1 MFKPAKIE
9 RLPKMNF
16 RYHLLKVDGEWYL
29 MEVDRPII
37 TSYFLPW
44 FTYFVPHKGYQLTED
59 EVEAIAPKV
68 LERDKNILSTQ
79 SKAGISASG
88 AAFLA
93 VLLGRAFPI
102 EDYLYFTSHLLNLV
116 LMILVLIIAFGI
128 RIWISI
134 GKKVTLI
141 KPSKEVKRMYCRPVK
156 FRIVLRNLLLVTM
169 ILFLLSAMIY
179 SILSKSK
186 PNLIVHMVL
195 FVTSFIY
202 LASGTLGLYASGDDY
217 KVKIKKMK
225 RAD

>member
-1 MFKPAKIE
+1 MFHPAKID

-16 RYHLLKVDGEWYL
+16 RYRLLKVENEWYL

-37 TSYFLPW
+37 ITYFLPW
-44 FTYFVPHKGYQLTED
+44 FTYFIPHKAYQLTED

-79 SKAGISASG
+79 TKAGISTLG
-88 AAFLA
+88 AGSLA

-134 GKKVTLI
+134 GKKESVI
-141 KPSKEVKRMYCRPVK
+141 KPSKKAKKMYCRPAK
-156 FRIVLRNLLLVTM
+156 FRIVLRNLLLLIVP
-169 ILFLLSAMIY
+169 LFLSSAMIY
-179 SILSKSK
+179 SVLSKIE

-202 LASGTLGLYASGDDY
+202 LASGNLLLYASGEDY
-217 KVKIKKMK
+217 KAKIKK
-225 RAD
+225 

>member
-9 RLPKMNF
+9 YLPKMNF
-16 RYHLLKVDGEWYL
+16 RYRLLKVENEWYL

-59 EVEAIAPKV
+59 EVEAIALKV
-68 LERDKNILSTQ
+68 LEGDKNMLSTQ
-79 SKAGISASG
+79 TKVGISTLG
-88 AAFLA
+88 AGSLA

-116 LMILVLIIAFGI
+116 LMIVVLFIVFGI

-134 GKKVTLI
+134 GKKVTVI
-141 KPSKEVKRMYCRPVK
+141 KPSKKSTRMYCRPAK
-156 FRIVLRNLLLVTM
+156 FRIVLRNLLLLIVP
-169 ILFLLSAMIY
+169 LFLSSAMIY
-179 SILSKSK
+179 SVLSKIE

-202 LASGTLGLYASGDDY
+202 LASGNLVLYASGDDY
-217 KVKIKKMK
+217 KAKVKK
-225 RAD
+225 

>member
-1 MFKPAKIE
+1 MFKPAKID

-16 RYHLLKVDGEWYL
+16 RYRLLKVENEWYL
-29 MEVDRPII
+29 MDVDRPII
-37 TSYFLPW
+37 ITYFLPW
-44 FTYFVPHKGYQLTED
+44 FVYFIPHKAYQLTED

-68 LERDKNILSTQ
+68 LKRDKNILSTQ
-79 SKAGISASG
+79 TKAGISTLG
-88 AAFLA
+88 AGSLA

-134 GKKVTLI
+134 GKKESVI
-141 KPSKEVKRMYCRPVK
+141 KPSKKAKKMYCRPAK
-156 FRIVLRNLLLVTM
+156 FRIVLRNLLLLIVP
-169 ILFLLSAMIY
+169 LFLSSAMIY
-179 SILSKSK
+179 SVLSKIE

-202 LASGTLGLYASGDDY
+202 LASGNLLLYASGEDY
-217 KVKIKKMK
+217 KAKIKK
-225 RAD
+225 

>member
-9 RLPKMNF
+9 YLPKMNF
-16 RYHLLKVDGEWYL
+16 RYRLLKVENEWYL

-44 FTYFVPHKGYQLTED
+44 FTYFVPHKSYQLTED

-68 LERDKNILSTQ
+68 LEGDKNMLSTQ
-79 SKAGISASG
+79 TKVGISTLG
-88 AAFLA
+88 AGSLA

-116 LMILVLIIAFGI
+116 LMIVVLFIVFGI

-134 GKKVTLI
+134 GKKVTVI
-141 KPSKEVKRMYCRPVK
+141 KPSKKSTRMYCRPAK
-156 FRIVLRNLLLVTM
+156 FRIVLRNLLLLIVP
-169 ILFLLSAMIY
+169 LFLSSAMIY
-179 SILSKSK
+179 SVLSKIE

-202 LASGTLGLYASGDDY
+202 LASGNLVLYASGDDFKA
-217 KVKIKKMK
+217 KVK
-225 RAD
+225 

>member
-1 MFKPAKIE
+1 MFKPAKID

-16 RYHLLKVDGEWYL
+16 RYRLLKVENEWYL

-68 LERDKNILSTQ
+68 LKRDKNILSTQ
-79 SKAGISASG
+79 TKAGISTLG
-88 AAFLA
+88 AGSLA

-116 LMILVLIIAFGI
+116 LMIVVLFIVFGI

-134 GKKVTLI
+134 GKKVTVI
-141 KPSKEVKRMYCRPVK
+141 KPSKKSTRMYCRPAK
-156 FRIVLRNLLLVTM
+156 FRIVLRNLLLLIVP
-169 ILFLLSAMIY
+169 LFLSSAMIY
-179 SILSKSK
+179 SVLSKIE

-202 LASGTLGLYASGDDY
+202 LASGNLVLYASGDDY
-217 KVKIKKMK
+217 KAKVKK
-225 RAD
+225 

>member
-1 MFKPAKIE
+1 MFKPAKID

-16 RYHLLKVDGEWYL
+16 RYRLLKVGDEWYL
-29 MEVDRPII
+29 MEVDRPVII
-37 TSYFLPW
+37 TYFLPW
-44 FTYFVPHKGYQLTED
+44 FTYFIPHKAYQLTED

-79 SKAGISASG
+79 TKAGISTLG
-88 AAFLA
+88 AGSLA

-134 GKKVTLI
+134 GKKESVI
-141 KPSKEVKRMYCRPVK
+141 KPSKKAKKMYCRPAK
-156 FRIVLRNLLLVTM
+156 FRIVLRNLLFLIVP
-169 ILFLLSAMIY
+169 LFLSSAMIY
-179 SILSKSK
+179 SVLSKIE

-202 LASGTLGLYASGDDY
+202 LASGNLLLYASGEDY
-217 KVKIKKMK
+217 KAKIKK
-225 RAD
+225 

>member
-9 RLPKMNF
+9 YLPKMNF
-16 RYHLLKVDGEWYL
+16 RYRLLKVENEWYL

-88 AAFLA
+88 AGSLA
-93 VLLGRAFPI
+93 VVLGRAFPI

-134 GKKVTLI
+134 GKKVTVI